1 MIYTSTI
8 QTYNILNTLEN
19 LEIAIERIVIELLK
33 LSLGLIA
40 SHMQTYELE

>member
-33 LSLGLIA
+33 LSLELIA